1 MFKASHVLDVKFNSS
16 HDDFCFFDARVK
28 ACMTRNKMY
37 RTKVR
42 QNKTGEVVSAQYTC
56 KAGANGYCKHVGALL
71 YAMLDFSESGLEQ
84 IPPNTSCTERP
95 QQWHKPTQRTS
106 NVPVLFRYI
115 LIIKHDYDADKRKKT
130 EKRTE
135 RKNEK
140 ETYSSCPSFALQVT
154 RKQIKDL
161 YNELKNLPME
171 SNAVILNWQPVTVK
185 TIEDKFAKHT
195 VLVDHDYLPGK
206 HERNETQTEVEASKC
221 ELYRLFKK
229 APVHCF
235 GKNQCEPLDINF
247 LPDLIIS
254 HSLAISNLPEQQ
266 TETSMIVETETDE
279 AMISEETLNDDPDF
293 QSNSNFTIPNPT
305 QCYPDD
311 LNLTDENFIAVCKKM
326 NNIKIL
332 TEDGINTIE
341 EKTRGQSSNSDWF
354 QYRCGRLTASKFGE
368 IRNRRVTTPPDRLV
382 RDEFQYNGRPNIPYQ
397 CQVGL
402 EMEPVIIGKYIQH
415 QEHNGREGITVK
427 DKGLVIDKDNPVL
440 GASVDG
446 EVSDPTNKYHPIG
459 NLGAKYKLFPSKL
472 KEQMDTKQSSLLKV
486 LAKHTKNLCLEITES
501 GLRLK
506 QKHLYYKQVQGV
518 WRSLES
524 HGVILLCTLIS

>member
-1 MFKASHVLDVKFNSS
+1 MRDFTFNYLLSGL
-16 HDDFCFFDARVK
+16 R
-28 ACMTRNKMY
+28 
-37 RTKVR
+37 
-42 QNKTGEVVSAQYTC
+42 C
-56 KAGANGYCKHVGALL
+56 KYKIALFIRLIETQGTFNFGYI
-71 YAMLDFSESGLEQ
+71 LDFSESGLGQ

-106 NVPVLFRYI
+106 NVPVLFKDI
-115 LIIKHDYDADKRKKT
+115 LMIKHDYDADKRKKT

-140 ETYSSCPSFALQVT
+140 EAYSSCPSFALQVT
-154 RKQIKDL
+154 RKQIK
-161 YNELKNLPME
+161 E
-171 SNAVILNWQPVTVK
+171 SNAVILNMLQGNDWQPVTVK
-185 TIEDKFAKHT
+185 TIEDKLAKHT

-206 HERNETQTEVEASKC
+206 HKRNETQTEVEASKC
-221 ELYRLFKK
+221 ELDHFFKK

-235 GKNQCEPLDINF
+235 GENQCEPLDINF

-254 HSLAISNLPEQQ
+254 HSVAISNLPEQQ

-311 LNLTDENFIAVCKKM
+311 LDLTDENFIALCKEYMKT
-326 NNIKIL
+326 IKI
-332 TEDGINTIE
+332 TEDGINTVE

-368 IRNRRVTTPPDRLV
+368 ISNRRVTTPPGRLLRGV
-382 RDEFQYNGRPNIPYQ
+382 FQYNCRPNIPYQ

-402 EMEPVIIGKYIQH
+402 EMEPVIIGKYFQH
-415 QEHNGREGITVK
+415 QKNKGQKDK

-440 GASVDG
+440 ALSVDG
-446 EVSDPTNKYHPIG
+446 EVSDSTNKYHPIG
-459 NLGAKYKLFPSKL
+459 SLEAK
-472 KEQMDTKQSSLLKV
+472 
-486 LAKHTKNLCLEITES
+486 
-501 GLRLK
+501 
-506 QKHLYYKQVQGV
+506 KQVIPIKVKGT
-518 WRSLES
+518 S
-524 HGVILLCTLIS
+524 GYKANFIT